1 MYPAVVYPLR
11 YRCEA
16 KGEGIMISHPI
27 RLSAYRQF
35 LLSAFWFA
43 INLLWGGLLMIVIP
57 SQIKRISPLAPAQT
71 LGFILGVGAF
81 PAVIIPLIVGPLS
94 DRCRYKWGRRSPY
107 MLGGTVV
114 NLFGLWLIWYAGY
127 RLNLWLYF
135 LGYLVVQVGN
145 NIATAAY
152 SGIIPDIV
160 PEAQKGEASGW
171 MAMMSQLGT
180 IAGAGV
186 SGILMRYGDPGA
198 CFLFIGFSM
207 AFFLWITLA
216 GTKEKPLSEP
226 PLLIPFRDIIRS
238 LWIDPRKH
246 PDFAWVW
253 ITRAFVVMGLW
264 TIQEYL
270 QYYLTDIV
278 HVSDKN
284 KEIVAAEL
292 LICILLCA
300 SVTGFLGGMISD
312 RIGRK
317 KVVYASNILIAALA
331 ISLPFVHT
339 LSLVFALGSLLGM
352 GYGAYYS
359 VDWALVCDVLPSP
372 EDNAKDMAVWHIA
385 LVLPQSVAM
394 PIAGWL
400 LGSFGGR
407 SAMSR
412 NGEIIMHYSQTG
424 YEALFALT
432 ALYLILGALFLK
444 NVKGVR

>member
-1 MYPAVVYPLR
+1 MLPANEYSLR
-11 YRCEA
+11 HRCEA
-16 KGEGIMISHPI
+16 KGEGTMIPHPM

-43 INLLWGGLLMIVIP
+43 INLLWGGLLMIIIP
-57 SQIKRISPLAPAQT
+57 SQIKHISPLAPAQT

-81 PAVIIPLIVGPLS
+81 PAVIIPLVVGPLS

-107 MLGGTVV
+107 MLGGTIV
-114 NLFGLWLIWYAGY
+114 NLLGLWFIWFAGY
-127 RLNLWLYF
+127 KLNIWLYF

-186 SGILMRYGDPGA
+186 SGILMRYGHPGA

-207 AFFLWITLA
+207 AFFLWITVA
-216 GTKEKPLSEP
+216 GTKEKPLSAP
-226 PLLIPFRDIIRS
+226 PLRIPFRDTVRN
-238 LWIDPRKH
+238 LWINPRKH

-300 SVTGFLGGMISD
+300 SVTGIIGGVISD

-317 KVVYASNILIAALA
+317 KVVYASNIFIATLA
-331 ISLPFVHT
+331 ISMPFVHT

-359 VDWALVCDVLPSP
+359 VDWALVCDVLPNP

-400 LGSFGGR
+400 LGSFGGH
-407 SAMSR
+407 SALTR
-412 NGEIIMHYSQTG
+412 TGEPIMHYTQSG

-432 ALYLILGALFLK
+432 ALYLILGALFLR